1 MIRTYVVCEGQTEQ
15 FFVSSVLRHHR
26 NDLIHW
32 IPILPGKSFNRPQGG
47 DIRWDRIE
55 PDLQRTIKSDP
66 HGIVTTMFDFYAL
79 DPDFPNRRE
88 ARGNTP
94 SEKATHVQNGMLEA
108 LSQELD
114 FYRIQRFIPYIQ
126 MHEFEALMLSHP
138 SVLADT
144 LYSPHLTR
152 EFQTILDSTMGDP
165 EAIND
170 SPNTAP
176 SKRIKGLFPEYDKV
190 LYGSL
195 VAEVIGLERIR
206 GSCLH
211 FNNWLV
217 QIEMKAEMLAN
228 ALGA

>member
-1 MIRTYVVCEGQTEQ
+1 
-15 FFVSSVLRHHR
+15 
-26 NDLIHW
+26 
-32 IPILPGKSFNRPQGG
+32 
-47 DIRWDRIE
+47 
-55 PDLQRTIKSDP
+55 
-66 HGIVTTMFDFYAL
+66 
-79 DPDFPNRRE
+79 
-88 ARGNTP
+88 
-94 SEKATHVQNGMLEA
+94 
-108 LSQELD
+108 
-114 FYRIQRFIPYIQ
+114 